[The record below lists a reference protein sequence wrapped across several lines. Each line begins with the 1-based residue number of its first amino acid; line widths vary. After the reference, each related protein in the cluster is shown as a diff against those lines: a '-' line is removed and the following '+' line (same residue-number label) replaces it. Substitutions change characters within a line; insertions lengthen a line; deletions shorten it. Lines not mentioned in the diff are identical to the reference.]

1 MKKFSRTELYNELLN
16 NSLKDLSEK
25 YHVNYNKFRSFCHQN
40 SIPIPGTKYRMYL
53 KMKKDVSNLI
63 KPLPAAATDIIYF
76 QPNDKNDIKNELKE
90 LNDPL
95 KIEQIEKVLAKFKY
109 SSKGPLS
116 SKVKNFKKSIQNWKK
131 EHPSNDYS
139 YEWYK
144 WYSNEQKPKFIDDI
158 SPKELSRLYR
168 LLDKIYLV
176 FDQLGEEVKDDFT
189 IVIGGKDEVPFN
201 ITEYKDNIDHKIT
214 KAEQAELDRYEE
226 DRIFNPD
233 TAFKPRIRK
242 YDHPYNGRFRIK
254 IGDYPHYTYIRDTN
268 KGKLEDK
275 ISQIVIDFYKEYI
288 YVRKERIARE
298 ETERKQK
305 EEKEQKIQRAER
317 INTEKKRVQKLITEA
332 RDYRTSI
339 LIREYADMV
348 KDSEYKDWIL
358 QKASWLDPTIHK
370 EDKILG
376 IRDYSIDLKEYLK
389 KVLQTEND
397 RYW

>member
-389 KVLQTEND
+389 KLLQTEND